1 MLQSRPDFGTRP
13 TPVRM
18 LTPQRPRP
26 AGRLQRAIYQ
36 LRTEGSGSRAREA
49 WTIGIGLFIGC
60 SPLIGFHLGIA
71 LLVGWLLGLN
81 RVKLYLAA
89 NLMNPVILPGI
100 FFAEVQ
106 AGAWLRRG
114 HAYPITLETF
124 RTLELWHFGLDL
136 LLGSLVVGTAIG
148 AVGGVMTFLAFGRS
162 LRDPA
167 FTELVKEASDRY
179 LASGIT
185 AWEFARGKLRSDPAY
200 RQVVTG
206 GLLPTRGYLLDV
218 GCGQGLLLALIAA
231 ARTAG
236 QVGTWPAEW
245 PPAPTELELIGVELR
260 PRIARI
266 AADALG
272 ADATIQQADARTL
285 QPSTADIIALFDL
298 LHLLSAE
305 EQERLLS
312 TLIAALTHDGAL
324 LIREADAAGGWRFQ
338 AVRFGNRLTAIVTSR
353 WRTRF
358 HFRTAADWRALLER
372 LGLQVNDMRPAGVG
386 TPFANV
392 LLVARKR

>member
-1 MLQSRPDFGTRP
+1 MH
-13 TPVRM
+13 
-18 LTPQRPRP
+18 QRPRAP
-26 AGRLQRAIYQ
+26 GRLKRAIYQ
-36 LRTEGSGSRAREA
+36 LRTEGSGSRAQDA

-71 LLVGWLLGLN
+71 LVVGWLLGLN

-106 AGAWLRRG
+106 TGAWLRQG

-124 RTLELWHFGLDL
+124 QTLEFWHFGLDL
-136 LLGSLVVGTAIG
+136 LLGSLVVGAAIG
-148 AVGGVMTFLAFGRS
+148 TLGGAMTFLAFGRS
-162 LRDPA
+162 PRDPA

-185 AWEFARGKLRSDPAY
+185 AWEFARGKLRGDPAY

-206 GLLPTRGYLLDV
+206 GLLPSVGQMLDV
-218 GCGQGLLLALIAA
+218 GCGQGLLLALIAE

-236 QVGTWPAEW
+236 RVGTWPAEW
-245 PPAPTELELIGVELR
+245 PPAPTQLELIGIELR

-272 ADATIQQADARTL
+272 ADATIHQADVRRL
-285 QPSTADIIALFDL
+285 QPAKADIIALFDL

-305 EQERLLS
+305 EQVRLLT
-312 TLIAALTHDGAL
+312 TLIAALTPGGAL
-324 LIREADAAGGWRFQ
+324 LVREADAAGGWRFQ
-338 AVRFGNRLTAIVTSR
+338 AVRFGNRLTAIVTRR
-353 WRTRF
+353 WHTRF
-358 HFRTAADWRALLER
+358 HFRTAAEWHALLER
-372 LGLQVNDMRPAGVG
+372 YGLQVNDVRPAGDG

-392 LLVARKR
+392 LLVARKRP

>member
-1 MLQSRPDFGTRP
+1 
-13 TPVRM
+13 M
-18 LTPQRPRP
+18 LTHHRPRSP
-26 AGRLQRAIYQ
+26 GRLQRAIYQ

-49 WTIGIGLFIGC
+49 WTIGLGLFIGC

-71 LLVGWLLGLN
+71 LLVGWLFGLN

-106 AGAWLRRG
+106 AGAFLRQG
-114 HAYPITLETF
+114 HFYPITLDTF
-124 RTLELWHFGLDL
+124 YTLEFWHFGLDL
-136 LLGSLVVGTAIG
+136 LIGSVIVGAAIG
-148 AVGGVMTFLAFGRS
+148 AFGGLMTFMAVGRS
-162 LRDPA
+162 QRDPA
-167 FTELVKEASDRY
+167 FTGLVKESSDRY
-179 LASGIT
+179 LASGVT

-206 GLLPTRGYLLDV
+206 GLLPSRGQLLDV

-231 ARTAG
+231 ARRAG
-236 QVGTWPAEW
+236 RAGTWPADW
-245 PPAPTELELIGVELR
+245 PAAPTELELTGVELR

-272 ADATIQQADARTL
+272 ADAAIHQADARSL
-285 QPSTADIIALFDL
+285 QPATADIITMFDL
-298 LHLLSAE
+298 LHLMTAG
-305 EQERLLS
+305 EQEQLLT
-312 TLIAALTHDGAL
+312 TLATALTPGGAL
-324 LIREADAAGGWRFQ
+324 LIREADAAGGWRFH
-338 AVRFGNRLTAIVTSR
+338 AVRFGNRLTAIVTRR

-358 HFRTAADWRALLER
+358 HFRTAAEWHAMLER
-372 LGLQVNDMRPAGVG
+372 LGLQVQEVRPAGAG

-392 LLVARKR
+392 LLVARRGA

>member
-1 MLQSRPDFGTRP
+1 
-13 TPVRM
+13 M
-18 LTPQRPRP
+18 LTHHRPRSP
-26 AGRLQRAIYQ
+26 GRLQRAIYQ

-49 WTIGIGLFIGC
+49 WTIGLGLFIGC

-71 LLVGWLLGLN
+71 LLVGWLFGLN

-106 AGAWLRRG
+106 AGALLRQG
-114 HAYPITLETF
+114 HFYPITLDTF
-124 RTLELWHFGLDL
+124 YTLEFWHFGLDL
-136 LLGSLVVGTAIG
+136 LIGSLIVGTAIG
-148 AVGGVMTFLAFGRS
+148 AFGGLMTFMAVGRS

-167 FTELVKEASDRY
+167 FTELVKESSDRY
-179 LASGIT
+179 LASGVT
-185 AWEFARGKLRSDPAY
+185 AWEFARGKLRNDPAY

-206 GLLPTRGYLLDV
+206 GLLPTRGQLLDV

-231 ARTAG
+231 ARRAG
-236 QVGTWPAEW
+236 RAGTWPAEW
-245 PPAPTELELIGVELR
+245 AAAPTELELTGVELR

-272 ADATIQQADARTL
+272 ADAAIHQADARSL
-285 QPSTADIIALFDL
+285 QPATADIITLFDL
-298 LHLLSAE
+298 LHLMSAG

-312 TLIAALTHDGAL
+312 TLTTALTPGGAL
-324 LIREADAAGGWRFQ
+324 LIREADAAGGWRFHM
-338 AVRFGNRLTAIVTSR
+338 VRFGNRLTAMFTRR
-353 WRTRF
+353 WGTRF
-358 HFRTAADWRALLER
+358 HFRTAADWHALLER
-372 LGLQVNDMRPAGVG
+372 LGLQVQEVRPAGDG

-392 LLVARKR
+392 LLVARRGA